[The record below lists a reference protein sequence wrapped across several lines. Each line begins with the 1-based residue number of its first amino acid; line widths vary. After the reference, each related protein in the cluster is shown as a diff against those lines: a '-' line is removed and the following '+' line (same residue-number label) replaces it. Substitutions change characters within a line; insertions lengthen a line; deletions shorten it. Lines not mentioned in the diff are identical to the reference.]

1 MIKVFNSYLYFF
13 AATIFCFFQNSVK
26 STPNHSSECDENKVD
41 SASTYKC
48 TNSGEKIISDKNFQ
62 AIIAEGKGVDIK
74 GTNITLGGV
83 DEMPKKAGKTKSDIY
98 GVDVLKEGKV
108 VLTQSVVSNTHV
120 ALNVSNGIIGMYN
133 GVIKESNVAVQALGK
148 PTNVILVNPQIKT
161 KDGKASLV
169 SMGGANVEV
178 KSGGLINFTNSN
190 GAYTALGGK
199 VTFDSTHITGTGMTK
214 GQKNYAVFYIDQ
226 GGYIDF
232 KNGNINV
239 IDAFGLLIDN
249 TVATS
254 NSISL
259 GENLQTDKSNIN
271 MTRANIEGATIEV
284 KGDEFYGIYFRGE
297 NPAGNTIER
306 VDNAI
311 AGVKEDEKNL
321 DIADIKFPVRLV
333 NLKDTKLNVVGGS
346 AIYSTGAAGGNLSL
360 FNSSISADHLLLMA
374 EKKSSVLVLA
384 DNSLLIGGS
393 HVDESSTAEFYLS
406 GNSVWFLTQT
416 KQKNSQDLDN
426 FYISVLGLD
435 NSSINFKRFKSPEAY
450 NYKTLHI
457 GKGGGDVYIAKNN
470 AQIHLNVSL
479 SFNGS
484 FDSQKTDR
492 VLIHG
497 NVCGETT
504 IDIQAISENRRG
516 NVSISTNNIG
526 NTQGIS
532 LIQVSGKAQEDSFK
546 LKGDYITVD
555 ASPYRYKLFAYG
567 PNSKL
572 GRSDPRQKLV
582 GKNEEKEGKPNNNF
596 WDYRLQ
602 SEYISPSEPEL
613 EPVPPVPSPEPL
625 PPSPKPA
632 PAPAPESPVPSEP
645 EDPIKPDLP
654 VKRVPAVVPQLP
666 SYLLLPHA
674 LFHTGLVDVSNQH
687 ELLEIMQSAFHEAAK
702 KSKTNFF
709 IRGYGSNHSY
719 TSNLSVFEYGYGADL
734 DYNNATAG
742 IVFNTLESKDS
753 TSSFGVMGGY
763 GQLSLH
769 PRAVKHS
776 QKSVFDKW
784 SGKLYANLDHDTGF
798 YANGFLSYDFF
809 KGDVVT
815 LSRGKTAELKGRLLS
830 AALSGGQAII
840 TGYHGFIVEPQLQV
854 IYQSLL
860 FDEAR
865 DIDRFDID
873 LGKHDQLIGRIGG
886 RLIKAFASSEKGH
899 VVSFYSKLH
908 VAHSYEK
915 KRIVHFKD
923 AFQLGAFGSTVE
935 TGAGVHAQLSN
946 AIALHG
952 DLLYQHK
959 LTKAGFSGISVSGSL
974 RYQF

>member
-1 MIKVFNSYLYFF
+1 
-13 AATIFCFFQNSVK
+13 
-26 STPNHSSECDENKVD
+26 
-41 SASTYKC
+41 
-48 TNSGEKIISDKNFQ
+48 
-62 AIIAEGKGVDIK
+62 
-74 GTNITLGGV
+74 
-83 DEMPKKAGKTKSDIY
+83 MPKKAGKIESNIY

-133 GVIKESNVAVQALGK
+133 GVIKESNIAVQALGK
-148 PTNVILVNPQIKT
+148 PTNVILINSQIET

-214 GQKNYAVFYIDQ
+214 EQKNYAVFYIDQ

-239 IDAFGLLIDN
+239 INAFGLLIDN

-259 GENLQTDKSNIN
+259 DSLDENLQTDKSNIN
-271 MTRANIEGATIEV
+271 ITKANIEGATIEV

-297 NPAGNTIER
+297 NPADNTIEK
-306 VDNAI
+306 VNNAI
-311 AGVKEDEKNL
+311 VGGKEDKKNL
-321 DIADIKFPVRLV
+321 DIADIKFPIRLV

-346 AIYSTGAAGGNLSL
+346 AIYSAGAAGGNISL

-384 DNSLLIGGS
+384 DNSLLTGGS
-393 HVDESSTAEFYLS
+393 YVDESSTAEFYLS

-457 GKGGGDVYIAKNN
+457 GKGVGDVYIAKNN
-470 AQIHLNVSL
+470 AQIHLNTSL

-497 NVCGETT
+497 NVYGETT
-504 IDIQAISENRRG
+504 IDIQAISENRRE
-516 NVSISTNNIG
+516 NVSISTDNVG

-532 LIQVSGKAQEDSFK
+532 LIQVSGTAQERSFK

-567 PNSKL
+567 PSSQL
-572 GRSDPRQKLV
+572 GQADPRQKLV

-602 SEYISPSEPEL
+602 SEYISLSEPEL
-613 EPVPPVPSPEPL
+613 EPVPPAPAPSPEP
-625 PPSPKPA
+625 PVPKPA
-632 PAPAPESPVPSEP
+632 PAPSPEPSVPSKP
-645 EDPIKPDLP
+645 EDPIKPDFP
-654 VKRVPAVVPQLP
+654 SKRVLAVVPQLP

-674 LFHTGLVDVSNQH
+674 LFHTGLVDVSNQR
-687 ELLEIMQSAFHEAAK
+687 ELLEIMQSASHEADK
-702 KSKTNFF
+702 KRKTNFF
-709 IRGYGSNHSY
+709 IRGYGSNHRY

-742 IVFNTLESKDS
+742 IVLNTLESKHS
-753 TSSFGVMGGY
+753 ASSFGFMGGY

-798 YANGFLSYDFF
+798 YANGFISYDFF

-815 LSRGKTAELKGRLLS
+815 LSRGKTAELKGRLLNAS
-830 AALSGGQAII
+830 LTGGQSII
-840 TGYHGFIVEPQLQV
+840 TGYHDFILEPQLQV

-860 FDEAR
+860 FDQAR

-873 LGKHDQLIGRIGG
+873 LGSHDQLVGRIGG
-886 RLIKAFASSEKGH
+886 RLIKAFASSENAD
-899 VVSFYSKLH
+899 VVSFYTKLH

-935 TGAGVHAQLSN
+935 TGTGVHAQLSN
-946 AIALHG
+946 RIALHG

-959 LTKAGFSGISVSGSL
+959 LTKAGFSGISVSGGL